1 MSLTDDQKSLLRKAL
16 AHAQNPDDAQI
27 LCIYL
32 IHHAEWH
39 RLKFAVQFIEELR
52 ANDEAYGVAFRT
64 SRDWLDA
71 AHHAETHAN
80 RDAE

>member
-39 RLKFAVQFIEELR
+39 RLQLALDFLHDIHRPAGPTLAHILAERRGLHLV
-52 ANDEAYGVAFRT
+52 DEPEV
-64 SRDWLDA
+64 
-71 AHHAETHAN
+71 HPNE
-80 RDAE
+80 